1 MRRNSLLKQEIRGS
15 KRIMD
20 INIPLLVDVHAHL
33 DHAYLFNQLDAVLDR
48 AKKAGMKYILT
59 SGVNVTSNR
68 NALAI
73 SRKYPDIVKFS
84 AGLYPIDLLGNV
96 HVEGLPRQ
104 AEPIDIDEEFKFIT
118 KHKDEVFAIGEVG
131 LDAKYCADQMPK
143 QKENLQ
149 KILAFVEKIRTPVIL
164 HTRKAEKDVLD
175 MLESTTL
182 KKVDLHC
189 FMGNKKLI
197 QRAADLGYKFS
208 IPPVI
213 VKLQH
218 FQMLVEMVDISQI
231 LTETDAPY
239 LSPHSDRKNE
249 PAFVRETIKMIAKI
263 KKIDEQEAEK
273 NIFKNFE
280 QMFL

>member
-1 MRRNSLLKQEIRGS
+1 M
-15 KRIMD
+15 
-20 INIPLLVDVHAHL
+20 LVDVHCHL
-33 DHAYLFNQLDAVLDR
+33 DHKYLHDQLDAVIDR
-48 AKKAGMKYILT
+48 ARKSGVKYILT
-59 SGVNVTSNR
+59 SGVNVQSNR
-68 NALAI
+68 NALEI

-96 HVEGLPRQ
+96 AVEGLPRQ
-104 AEPIDIDEEFKFIT
+104 IQPIDLEEEFKFIT
-118 KHKDEVFAIGEVG
+118 KNKDEVFAIGEVG
-131 LDAKYCADQMPK
+131 LDAKFCADQMQK

-149 KILAFVEKIRTPVIL
+149 KILDFVEKINKPIIL

-175 MLESTTL
+175 MLQSTTL

-197 QRAADLGYKFS
+197 RRAIDLGYSFS

-218 FQMLVEMVDISQI
+218 FQMLVEMVPIENL

-239 LSPHSDRKNE
+239 LSPHSDRQNE

-273 NIFKNFE
+273 SIFTNF
-280 QMFL
+280 QKLFL

>member
-1 MRRNSLLKQEIRGS
+1 M
-15 KRIMD
+15 
-20 INIPLLVDVHAHL
+20 LVDVHCHL
-33 DHAYLFNQLDAVLDR
+33 DHKYLHDQLDAVIDR
-48 AKKAGMKYILT
+48 ARKAGLKYILT

-73 SRKYPDIVKFS
+73 ARKYPDIVKFS
-84 AGLYPIDLLGNV
+84 AGLYPIDLLGHV
-96 HVEGLPRQ
+96 DVEGLPRQ
-104 AEPIDIDEEFKFIT
+104 AEPIDIEEEFKFIT
-118 KHKDEVFAIGEVG
+118 QHKDEVFSIGEVG
-131 LDAKYCADQMPK
+131 LDAKFCADQMPK

-149 KILAFVEKIRTPVIL
+149 KILDFVAKIKKPIIL

-175 MLESTTL
+175 MLESTSL

-197 QRAADLGYKFS
+197 QRAADLGYSFS

-218 FQMLVEMVDISQI
+218 FQMLVEMVNIDQI

-239 LSPHSDRKNE
+239 LSPHSDRQNE

-263 KKIDEQEAEK
+263 KKISEEEVEK

-280 QMFL
+280 KIFL

>member
-1 MRRNSLLKQEIRGS
+1 M
-15 KRIMD
+15 
-20 INIPLLVDVHAHL
+20 LVDVHCHL
-33 DHAYLFNQLDAVLDR
+33 DHQYLFNQLDAVIDR
-48 AKKAGMKYILT
+48 AKKAGVKYILT
-59 SGVNVTSNR
+59 SGVNTQSNK
-68 NALAI
+68 NALEI
-73 SRKYPDIVKFS
+73 SRKYNDIVKFS

-96 HVEGLPRQ
+96 DVEGLPRQ
-104 AEPIDIDEEFKFIT
+104 VKPIDMEEEFKFIQ

-131 LDAKYCADQMPK
+131 LDGKYCADQMPK

-149 KILAFVEKIRTPVIL
+149 KIIAFVEKIKKPVIL
-164 HTRKAEKDVLD
+164 HTTKAEKEVLN

-197 QRAADLGYKFS
+197 QRAADMGYSFS

-218 FQMLVEMVDISQI
+218 FQMLVEMVNSNQL

-239 LSPHSDRKNE
+239 LSPHSDRQNE
-249 PAFVRETIKMIAKI
+249 PAFIRETIKMIAKI
-263 KKIDEQEAEK
+263 KKVDEEEAENK
-273 NIFKNFE
+273 IFMNF
-280 QMFL
+280 QKMFL

>member
-1 MRRNSLLKQEIRGS
+1 M
-15 KRIMD
+15 
-20 INIPLLVDVHAHL
+20 LVDVHAHL
-33 DHAYLFNQLDAVLDR
+33 DHQFLFSQLDAVIDR
-48 AKKAGMKYILT
+48 AKKAGVKYILT

-68 NALAI
+68 NALEI

-96 HVEGLPRQ
+96 NVEGLPRQ
-104 AEPIDIDEEFKFIT
+104 AEPIDMEEEFKFIT
-118 KHKDEVFAIGEVG
+118 KHKDEVFSIGEVG
-131 LDAKYCADQMPK
+131 LDGKYCADQMQK

-149 KILAFVEKIRTPVIL
+149 KILAFVEKIKKPVIL

-182 KKVDLHC
+182 KKVNMHC

-197 QRAADLGYKFS
+197 QRAADLGYHFS

-218 FQMLVEMVDISQI
+218 FQMLVEMVDIKQI

-239 LSPHSDRKNE
+239 LSPHSDRQNE
-249 PAFVRETIKMIAKI
+249 PAFIRETIKMIAKI
-263 KKIDEQEAEK
+263 KKIDEQETEK

>member
-1 MRRNSLLKQEIRGS
+1 M
-15 KRIMD
+15 
-20 INIPLLVDVHAHL
+20 LVDVHCHL
-33 DHAYLFNQLDAVLDR
+33 DHKYLHDQLDAVIDR
-48 AKKAGMKYILT
+48 ARKAGVKYILT

-68 NALAI
+68 NALEIA
-73 SRKYPDIVKFS
+73 RKYPDIVKFS

-96 HVEGLPRQ
+96 AVEGLPRQ
-104 AEPIDIDEEFKFIT
+104 VEPIDIDEEFKFIT
-118 KHKDEVFAIGEVG
+118 KHKEEVFAIGEVG

-149 KILAFVEKIRTPVIL
+149 KILAFVEKIKKPVIL

-197 QRAADLGYKFS
+197 QRAADLGYSFS

-218 FQMLVEMVDISQI
+218 FQMLVEMVNIKQI

-239 LSPHSDRKNE
+239 LSPHSDRQNE
-249 PAFVRETIKMIAKI
+249 PAFVRETMKMIAKI
-263 KKIDEQEAEK
+263 KKITEEEAER
-273 NIFKNFE
+273 NIFTNF
-280 QMFL
+280 QTMFL

>member
-1 MRRNSLLKQEIRGS
+1 M
-15 KRIMD
+15 
-20 INIPLLVDVHAHL
+20 LVDVHCHL
-33 DHAYLFNQLDAVLDR
+33 DHGYFSDKLDAVIDR
-48 AKKAGMKYILT
+48 ARKAGVKYILT

-68 NALAI
+68 NALEI

-104 AEPIDIDEEFKFIT
+104 AEPIDMDEEFKFIM

-131 LDAKYCADQMPK
+131 LDAKYCADQMSK

-149 KILAFVEKIRTPVIL
+149 KILTFVEKIKKPVIL

-197 QRAADLGYKFS
+197 KRAEDLGYSFS

-218 FQMLVEMVDISQI
+218 FQMLVEMVDIKQI

-239 LSPHSDRKNE
+239 LSPHSDRQNE
-249 PAFVRETIKMIAKI
+249 PAFIRETIKTIARI
-263 KKIDEQEAEK
+263 KKADELQIE
-273 NIFKNFE
+273 NDIFKNF
-280 QMFL
+280 QKMFL

>member
-1 MRRNSLLKQEIRGS
+1 M
-15 KRIMD
+15 
-20 INIPLLVDVHAHL
+20 LVDVHCHL
-33 DHAYLFNQLDAVLDR
+33 DHKYLHDQLDAVIDR
-48 AKKAGMKYILT
+48 ARKAGLKYILT

-73 SRKYPDIVKFS
+73 ARKYPDIVKFS
-84 AGLYPIDLLGNV
+84 AGLYPIDLLGHV
-96 HVEGLPRQ
+96 DVEGLPRQ
-104 AEPIDIDEEFKFIT
+104 AEPIDIEEEFKFIT
-118 KHKDEVFAIGEVG
+118 QHKDEVFSIGEVG
-131 LDAKYCADQMPK
+131 LDAKFCADQMPK

-149 KILAFVEKIRTPVIL
+149 KILDFVAKIKKPIIL

-175 MLESTTL
+175 MLESTSL

-197 QRAADLGYKFS
+197 QRAADLGYSFS

-218 FQMLVEMVDISQI
+218 FQMLVEMVNID
-231 LTETDAPY
+231 
-239 LSPHSDRKNE
+239 HSDRQNE

-263 KKIDEQEAEK
+263 KKISEEEVEK

-280 QMFL
+280 KIFL